1 MKLTPFRLLI
11 LLLLMAPLSP
21 LRASQ
26 EVLPAQAHDA
36 WMQKTETL
44 LRSNG
49 QSAKL
54 DKRLH
59 RTEKRLSRLS
69 KRYGAVGPDFNDPI
83 EKWLW
88 FGLIGLGLALVVF
101 SLVSFGLAGLVGF
114 AAIVCLVIWI
124 VKREQAV

>member
-11 LLLLMAPLSP
+11 LLLLMTPLSS

-59 RTEKRLSRLS
+59 RTEKRLNRLS
-69 KRYGAVGPDFNDPI
+69 KRYAAAGPDFNDPI
-83 EKWLW
+83 QKWLW
-88 FGLIGLGLALVVF
+88 FGLIGLGLALVF